1 VIKIASRYCCWNRSF
16 IDPKIDR
23 NLGETE
29 QSAIKVTIGATS
41 CGMSS

>member
-1 VIKIASRYCCWNRSF
+1 MKITSHYCYWNCSF

-41 CGMSS
+41 CGVSS